1 VLVTTTLDVQWRD
14 RAAELAETLTGL
26 GKLTDPAWQ
35 AAVRAVA
42 RHELVPSFYAQDPTG
57 AWTESDTS
65 TEDGRAAWLD
75 AVYSNKPLITA
86 LRQDTDPVRVLSSS
100 SQPGLMTRMLE
111 ALDVHS
117 GHRVLEIGTG
127 TGYNAALLAHRL
139 GANTVFSVDVEPNL
153 IDLARARLAALGY
166 TPTLVTADGAL
177 GLPEYAPFDRIIA
190 TCAVPAIP
198 WAWVEQLRIG
208 GAVLTDLKTSRLA
221 GNLVRITRTEDN
233 RAEGRFDPTYAD
245 FMALRHQPGEP
256 DRTVTWATRDT
267 AVAHRSTS
275 IVDPQTPWTAL
286 VVWFLA
292 AFDIGPDVSIG
303 YTGIDTT
310 SPPTA
315 VTLSTPDGSWAQ
327 ITLSTVDGAHEVTEG
342 GPRRLWR
349 AVENAD
355 QLWNRLDRP
364 GWDRFGLTVTPDTNT
379 LWYDHSEGEH
389 RWTCST
395 PTPQVGYWTKAGA
408 EQSR

>member
-1 VLVTTTLDVQWRD
+1 VLVTTTLDVQWQD
-14 RAAELAETLTGL
+14 RAAKLADTLTGL

-35 AAVRAVA
+35 AAVRDVA
-42 RHELVPSFYAQDPTG
+42 RHELVPRFYTQDSTG

-65 TEDGRAAWLD
+65 TEAGRAAWLD

-127 TGYNAALLAHRL
+127 TGYNAALLSHRL
-139 GANTVFSVDVEPNL
+139 GAENVFSVDVEPDL

-166 TPTLVTADGAL
+166 TPILAAADGAL
-177 GLPEYAPFDRIIA
+177 GLPEHGPFDRIIA

-208 GAVLTDLKTSRLA
+208 GTILTDLKTAHSA
-221 GNLVRITRTEDN
+221 GSLVRLTRTEDN
-233 RAEGRFDPTYAD
+233 LAEGRFDPTYAA
-245 FMALRHQPGEP
+245 FMGLRHQPGEP
-256 DRTVTWATRDT
+256 DRTVTWAARDT
-267 AVAHRSTS
+267 TVAHRSTS
-275 IVDPQTPWTAL
+275 TVDPQTPWNAL

-292 AFDIGPDVSIG
+292 AFDLGPDVSIG
-303 YTGIDTT
+303 YTGPDTT

-315 VTLSTPDGSWAQ
+315 VTLSTPDGSWAHVA
-327 ITLSTVDGAHEVTEG
+327 LAVVDGAHEVTEG

-349 AVENAD
+349 AVENAH
-355 QLWNRLDRP
+355 QLWNRLERP
-364 GWDRFGLTVTPDTNT
+364 GWDRFGLTVTPDTHT
-379 LWYDHSEGEH
+379 LWVDQPEGEH

-395 PTPQVGYWTKAGA
+395 PTPHVGYWTKAVPA
-408 EQSR
+408 QSR